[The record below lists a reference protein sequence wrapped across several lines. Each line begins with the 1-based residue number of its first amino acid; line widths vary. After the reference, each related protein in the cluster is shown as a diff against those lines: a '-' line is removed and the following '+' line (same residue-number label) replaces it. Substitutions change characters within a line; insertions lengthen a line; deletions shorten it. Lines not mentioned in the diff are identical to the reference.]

1 MLSLLSVA
9 ISNENKIIDPMKR
22 GLTVSNMDVIFDLK
36 SLREKIYFWKK
47 DGLSISFVPTMGN
60 LHAGHL
66 SLISG
71 ASEKADKTVV
81 SIFVN
86 PIQFGHGEDYEKY
99 PSTLDHDL
107 SKLADESVDMVFAPN
122 LNELYPGGI
131 ESDTRVTIPALSET
145 LCGEF
150 RPGHFSGVATV
161 VMKLFNNVQP
171 DFAFFGEKDFQQI
184 LVIRRM
190 VEDLLL
196 PTEVVSMP
204 IIREIDGL
212 AMSSR
217 NSYLSKFERAC
228 SVEIYSVLVQAAEA
242 LKGGFIS
249 IDEIENQSVSSLV
262 QKGFEVEYCSVRHS
276 TDFAIP
282 AAGNKN
288 LVILAAAWLGDTR
301 LIDNIRVDLA

>member
-1 MLSLLSVA
+1 
-9 ISNENKIIDPMKR
+9 
-22 GLTVSNMDVIFDLK
+22 MDVIFDLK
-36 SLREKIYFWKK
+36 NLRDNIRLWKK

-66 SLISG
+66 SLISA

-86 PIQFGHGEDYEKY
+86 PIQIGHGEDYAKY

-107 SKLADESVDMVFAPN
+107 AELADECVDMVFAPN
-122 LNELYPGGI
+122 LKELYPGGI
-131 ESDTRVTIPALSET
+131 ASDTRVTIPALSET
-145 LCGEF
+145 LCGKF

-196 PTEVVSMP
+196 PIDVVSMP

-217 NSYLSKFERAC
+217 NSYLSKVERDS
-228 SVEIYSVLVQAAEA
+228 SVEIYSVLLHAAKCLSEGLVNTDAIEA
-242 LKGGFIS
+242 QSIS
-249 IDEIENQSVSSLV
+249 ALCE
-262 QKGFEVEYCSVRHS
+262 KGFDVEYCSIRQS
-276 TDFAIP
+276 SDLAIP
-282 AAGNKN
+282 AFGSKK
-288 LVILAAAWLGDTR
+288 LVILVAAWLGDTR
-301 LIDNIRVDLA
+301 LIDNIRVNLG

>member
-1 MLSLLSVA
+1 
-9 ISNENKIIDPMKR
+9 
-22 GLTVSNMDVIFDLK
+22 MDVIFDLK
-36 SLREKIYFWKK
+36 TLREKIRFWKK

-60 LHAGHL
+60 LHAGHQ

-71 ASEKADKTVV
+71 ASEKGDKTIV

-107 SKLADESVDMVFAPN
+107 VKLGDESVDMVFAPN
-122 LNELYPGGI
+122 LNELYPAGI
-131 ESDTRVTIPALSET
+131 ESDTRVTIPALSEI
-145 LCGEF
+145 LCGKF

-190 VEDLLL
+190 AEDLLL
-196 PTEVVSMP
+196 PIEIVSMP

-217 NSYLSKFERAC
+217 NSYLSKVERAS
-228 SVEIYSVLVQAAEA
+228 SVEIYSVLVQAAKSLSE
-242 LKGGFIS
+242 GFTS
-249 IDEIENQSVSSLV
+249 IDEIETQSISTLAE
-262 QKGFEVEYCSVRHS
+262 KGFDVEYCSVRQPLDLA
-276 TDFAIP
+276 TP
-282 AAGNKN
+282 TAGNKN
-288 LVILAAAWLGDTR
+288 LVILVAAWLGDIR
-301 LIDNIRVDLA
+301 LIDNIRVDLD

>member
-1 MLSLLSVA
+1 
-9 ISNENKIIDPMKR
+9 
-22 GLTVSNMDVIFDLK
+22 MDVIFDLK
-36 SLREKIYFWKK
+36 SLRKKICLWKK
-47 DGLSISFVPTMGN
+47 NGLSISFVPTMGN

-99 PSTLDHDL
+99 PSTLEDDL
-107 SKLADESVDMVFAPN
+107 AKLGDESVDMVFSPN

-217 NSYLSKFERAC
+217 NSYLSKSERAS
-228 SVEIYSVLVQAAEA
+228 SVEIYAVLVEAAES
-242 LKGGFIS
+242 LSKGFTT
-249 IDEIENQSVSSLV
+249 IDEIETQSVSSLV
-262 QKGFEVEYCSVRHS
+262 QKGFEVEYCSVRRS
-276 TDFAIP
+276 SDLTIP
-282 AAGNKN
+282 KAGDKS

-301 LIDNIRVDLA
+301 LIDNIRLDLA

>member
-1 MLSLLSVA
+1 
-9 ISNENKIIDPMKR
+9 
-22 GLTVSNMDVIFDLK
+22 MDVIFDLK
-36 SLREKIYFWKK
+36 TLREKIRFWKK

-71 ASEKADKTVV
+71 ASEKGDKTIV

-107 SKLADESVDMVFAPN
+107 TKLGDESVDMVFAPN
-122 LNELYPGGI
+122 LNELYPAGI
-131 ESDTRVTIPALSET
+131 ESDTRVTIPALSEI

-171 DFAFFGEKDFQQI
+171 DFSFFGAKDFQQI

-196 PTEVVSMP
+196 PIEIVSMP

-217 NSYLSKFERAC
+217 NSYLSKVERAS
-228 SVEIYSVLVQAAEA
+228 SVEIYSVLVQAAKSLSE
-242 LKGGFIS
+242 GFTS
-249 IDEIENQSVSSLV
+249 IDEIETQSISTLA
-262 QKGFEVEYCSVRHS
+262 QKGFDVEYCSVRQS
-276 TDFAIP
+276 LDLATP
-282 AAGNKN
+282 TAGNKN
-288 LVILAAAWLGDTR
+288 LVILVAAWLGETR
-301 LIDNIRVDLA
+301 LIDNIRLDLS

>member
-1 MLSLLSVA
+1 
-9 ISNENKIIDPMKR
+9 
-22 GLTVSNMDVIFDLK
+22 MDVIFDLK
-36 SLREKIYFWKK
+36 TLREKIRFWKK

-71 ASEKADKTVV
+71 ASEKGDKTIV

-107 SKLADESVDMVFAPN
+107 TKLGDESVDMVFAPN
-122 LNELYPGGI
+122 LNELYPAGI
-131 ESDTRVTIPALSET
+131 ESDTRVTIPALSEI
-145 LCGEF
+145 LCGKF

-171 DFAFFGEKDFQQI
+171 DFSFFGAKDFQQI

-196 PTEVVSMP
+196 PIEIVSMP

-217 NSYLSKFERAC
+217 NSYLSKVERVT
-228 SVEIYSVLVQAAEA
+228 SVEIYSVLVQAAKSLSE
-242 LKGGFIS
+242 GFTS
-249 IDEIENQSVSSLV
+249 IDEIETQSISTLA
-262 QKGFEVEYCSVRHS
+262 QKGFDVEYCSIRQSSDLATPV
-276 TDFAIP
+276 
-282 AAGNKN
+282 AGNKN
-288 LVILAAAWLGDTR
+288 LVILMAAWLGDTR
-301 LIDNIRVDLA
+301 LIDNIRVDLD

>member
-1 MLSLLSVA
+1 
-9 ISNENKIIDPMKR
+9 
-22 GLTVSNMDVIFDLK
+22 MDVIFDLK
-36 SLREKIYFWKK
+36 SLREKICLWKK
-47 DGLSISFVPTMGN
+47 NGLSISFVPTMGN

-99 PSTLDHDL
+99 PSTLEDDL
-107 SKLADESVDMVFAPN
+107 AKLGDESVDMVFSPN

-217 NSYLSKFERAC
+217 NSYLSKGERAS
-228 SVEIYSVLVQAAEA
+228 SVEIYAVLVEAAES
-242 LKGGFIS
+242 LSKGFTS
-249 IDEIENQSVSSLV
+249 IDEIETQSISSLV
-262 QKGFEVEYCSVRHS
+262 QKGFEVEYCSVRRS
-276 TDFAIP
+276 SDLTTP
-282 AAGNKN
+282 KAGDKS

-301 LIDNIRVDLA
+301 LIDNIRLDLA

>member
-1 MLSLLSVA
+1 
-9 ISNENKIIDPMKR
+9 
-22 GLTVSNMDVIFDLK
+22 MDVIFDLK
-36 SLREKIYFWKK
+36 TLREKIRFWKK

-71 ASEKADKTVV
+71 ASEKGDKTIV

-107 SKLADESVDMVFAPN
+107 TKLGDESVDMVFAPN
-122 LNELYPGGI
+122 LNELYPAGI
-131 ESDTRVTIPALSET
+131 ESDTRVTIPALSEI
-145 LCGEF
+145 LCGKF

-171 DFAFFGEKDFQQI
+171 DFSFFGAKDFQQI

-196 PTEVVSMP
+196 PIEIVSMP

-217 NSYLSKFERAC
+217 NSYLSKVERAS
-228 SVEIYSVLVQAAEA
+228 SVEIYSVLVQAAKSLSE
-242 LKGGFIS
+242 GFTS
-249 IDEIENQSVSSLV
+249 IDEIETQSISTLA
-262 QKGFEVEYCSVRHS
+262 QKGFDVEYCSVRQS
-276 TDFAIP
+276 LDLATP
-282 AAGNKN
+282 TAGHKN
-288 LVILAAAWLGDTR
+288 LVILVAAWLGETR
-301 LIDNIRVDLA
+301 LIDNIRLDLS